1 MRFPSSVFRGFS
13 ATITVLLCAQMTF
26 AQDQTPAQPSPGGA
40 PGGVPSTGTPGGNP
54 GGSPGNFPSP
64 GRTGRDQQS
73 PFPDPNQQQR
83 FPDMQRPIFLSGKVV
98 LEDGAAPMEQVVIE
112 RVCNGQPRPEGYTDS
127 KGRFSFQLGQNQHM
141 MADASVGS
149 DAGFGGGGFGQPNQ
163 GRGNTGGFG
172 GMGGGGRQI
181 SERDLIGCELR
192 AVLPGYRSEIIPLSG
207 RRVMDNPDVGT
218 IILKRLG
225 NVEGL
230 TISATTAAAPK
241 DARKAFDKGRDK
253 ARQRKWADA
262 QKEYEK
268 AVALYPKYANAWSDL
283 GMIYEAQD
291 NVEGARKAYT
301 EALAADPKLVKPY
314 VQMSYL
320 WAKENKWQECADAS
334 DRALKLN
341 PFDYP
346 QAYFYNAVANLNLQ
360 KLDAAEKSAR
370 EGLKLD
376 GAAKLPKMKH
386 VLGIVLAQKQDFNG
400 AVEHMKGYL
409 AVIPPDGQEAATVKK
424 QLAEVE
430 KFAGAQAGQ
439 GTAAAQ
445 Q

>member
-1 MRFPSSVFRGFS
+1 MRFPSSVLRGFS
-13 ATITVLLCAQMTF
+13 AAITLLVFAQVTV
-26 AQDQTPAQPSPGGA
+26 AQDQAPAQPSPSTS
-40 PGGVPSTGTPGGNP
+40 PSTGTPGGTP
-54 GGSPGNFPSP
+54 GGRPDSFPTPGQRNP
-64 GRTGRDQQS
+64 QQQ

-98 LEDGAAPMEQVVIE
+98 LEDGTAPMEQVVIE

-149 DAGFGGGGFGQPNQ
+149 DNGFGGMNAPGQRSNSSM
-163 GRGNTGGFG
+163 GGFG
-172 GMGGGGRQI
+172 GMSGGRQI
-181 SERDLIGCELR
+181 SERDLIGCEIR
-192 AVLPGYRSEIIPLSG
+192 AVLPGYRSEVVPLSG
-207 RRVMDNPDVGT
+207 RRTMDNPDLGT

-283 GMIYEAQD
+283 GMVYEAQ
-291 NVEGARKAYT
+291 NNTEGARKAYT
-301 EALAADPKLVKPY
+301 EALAADAKLVKPY
-314 VQMSYL
+314 VQMAYL

-346 QAYFYNAVANLNLQ
+346 QAYFVNAVANLNLK

-370 EGLKLD
+370 EGMKLD
-376 GAAKLPKMKH
+376 PSGRMPKIKH

-400 AVEHMKGYL
+400 AMEHMKGYL
-409 AVIPPDGQEAATVKK
+409 AAIPQDGQEAAMVKK

-430 KFAGAQAGQ
+430 KFAGTQASQ
-439 GTAAAQ
+439 APAAAQ